1 MNEMIDV
8 FIPKHKGLLR
18 TFLEKKGPVMSPKE
32 IYASFACN
40 SMEIDAPINA
50 QTLWTDD
57 VIEELNDDKVA
68 GIMGG

>member
-8 FIPKHKGLLR
+8 FIPQK
-18 TFLEKKGPVMSPKE
+18 EKKQQVISPKD
-32 IYASFACN
+32 IHASFACN
-40 SMEIDAPINA
+40 SMEIDAPITA

-57 VIEELNDDKVA
+57 VIRELNDDKVA